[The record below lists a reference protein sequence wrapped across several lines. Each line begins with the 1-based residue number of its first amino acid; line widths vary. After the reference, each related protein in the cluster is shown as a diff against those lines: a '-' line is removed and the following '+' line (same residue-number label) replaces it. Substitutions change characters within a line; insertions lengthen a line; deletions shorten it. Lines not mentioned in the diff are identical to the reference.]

1 MTDLT
6 KIEKLFGMLDEETQA
21 ALRALPK
28 GEVQVFNFNGI
39 WKDLANPKWTKNMVY
54 RQKPKPPALV
64 VPNAVWAVLP
74 PEYKWAA
81 GDADGEVYAHDM
93 QPTRSSLHWDLN
105 ERSAQINRLVGVTFD
120 KERWTESL
128 IQRPEGV

>member
-6 KIEKLFGMLDEETQA
+6 KIEKPFGLLDEETQA
-21 ALRALPK
+21 ALKALPQ
-28 GEVQVFNFNGI
+28 GEAQFFRDDGL
-39 WKDLANPKWTKNMVY
+39 WKDLSFWRWKKDLTY
-54 RQKPKPPALV
+54 RQKPRPALV

-93 QPTRSSLHWDLN
+93 QPTRSYLHWDLN

-120 KERWTESL
+120 KARWTESL